1 MKLFSTIVGL
11 LASSFAA
18 AALAQDSSLLLN
30 GPQPADPSSPQ
41 QQSSQ
46 PLSLQTGSF
55 IFRDLPAGSRPREL
69 QKHDIITIIVD
80 YKTRMLSEGNS
91 QARKTDTLN
100 AVLTSWLRWDGKSIK
115 NAPQTQGDPRIA
127 GTYNSQYRTQSNVD
141 TKDTLAVEI
150 GAEIIDIRPNGNL
163 YVEGNQTIRN
173 NEECWKLSVSGE
185 VRRESI
191 MPDRTVSSK
200 AMSHLEVFKEEQGQV
215 RDGYARGWFNRWY
228 DTYKPF

>member
-1 MKLFSTIVGL
+1 MKLKIASAVLVATC
-11 LASSFAA
+11 LAGIAS
-18 AALAQDSSLLLN
+18 AQDSSLLLN
-30 GPQPADPSSPQ
+30 GPQTPNQQQPQ
-41 QQSSQ
+41 QPLTLQS
-46 PLSLQTGSF
+46 GSF
-55 IFRDLPAGSRPREL
+55 IFRELPPGARPREL

-80 YKTRMLSEGNS
+80 YKSRVLSEGNS

-100 AVLTSWLRWDGKSIK
+100 AVLTSWLKWDGKSIK

-127 GTYNSQYRTQSNVD
+127 GTYNYQYRTQSNLD
-141 TKDTLAVEI
+141 TKDTMTLEI

-163 YVEGNQTIRN
+163 YVEGNQWIHN
-173 NEECWKLSVSGE
+173 NEESWKLFVSGE

-200 AMSHLEVFKEEQGQV
+200 AMAHLEVHKEEQGQV
-215 RDGYARGWFNRWY
+215 HDGYARGWFNRWL